1 MEGTGHMDARDK
13 EQLAK
18 RLRELRASLHK
29 AGDELRQLQAQNRL
43 FQTLIQN
50 SLSGI
55 YLVREGCYLFANP
68 TYCDLVGYPWEELKT
83 KDPLDVVLPQ
93 DRELARQRLKA
104 RLAGQ
109 EPPSEYELRLLCS
122 DGSIKHVWLRAFR
135 VFHEGEPAVLGNM
148 VDLTSLRQRET
159 ELRESEEKFR
169 TAFMNA
175 AVGIALVSLEGVW
188 LEVNPAMGSILGYSP
203 QELLGKKVTDFT
215 HPEDLEK
222 RREFLND
229 LLGGRI
235 PGGVQERRMIRKDGS
250 VVWVR
255 IWATVQRSESG
266 QPLHFISLV
275 QDITA
280 QKRAEDAL
288 RESEERYKSLV
299 ELLPEGVW
307 VQRAGEILYVNP
319 AMARLLKASG
329 PGELLG
335 KSIYQFVH
343 PESRASVEQRTQ
355 EILQKG
361 TTVPLKEQR
370 YVALDGSILEVETSA
385 TAVPF
390 GGQRAVLAVY
400 RDIGQR
406 KQNERERKELEE
418 RFLQAQKMEAIGILA
433 GGIAHDFNN
442 LLMSIQGNVSLM
454 LLETPDGHSNKE
466 RLEAIQDA
474 VKSAA
479 ELTRQLLG
487 FARGGRYEM
496 RPMDMNRLLEETSN
510 MFGRTRKN
518 ITIHKRFQPGIW
530 PVEADRSQMEQVLM
544 NIFVNAADAM
554 PEGGELFL
562 DTQNVFLDEEYVKPF
577 SGQPGPYVRVSIT
590 DTGKGMDEEVRKHI
604 FEPFFT
610 TKAMGRGTGLGLATV
625 YGIVKGH
632 KGLIT
637 VYSSPGQGTTFHI
650 YLPASKKEPSRELR
664 LPPGVVKGQGTILL
678 IDDEEMILKVAS
690 QLLEALGYKVL
701 AAKGGQEGLRI
712 YKELMGQVDLV
723 ILDMIM
729 PDMGGGEVF
738 DRLKEMNPGVKVLL
752 SSGYA
757 VNGQA
762 KEILDRGCKGFIQK
776 PFSLAELSQKLM
788 AALSGQ

>member
-1 MEGTGHMDARDK
+1 MGAEEK
-13 EQLAK
+13 EDLKDRVRQL
-18 RLRELRASLHK
+18 EASVHQ
-29 AGDELRQLQAQNRL
+29 AGEELRQLQAQN
-43 FQTLIQN
+43 TLLSTLMEN

-55 YLVREGCYLFANP
+55 YLVREGRYLFANP
-68 TYCDLVGYPWEELKT
+68 TYCEIVGYPWEELSK
-83 KDPLDVVLPQ
+83 KDPLDVVLPE
-93 DRELARQRLKA
+93 DRELARGRLMA
-104 RLAGQ
+104 RLAGH
-109 EPPSEYELRLLCS
+109 EPPSEYELRLLRA
-122 DGSIKHVWLRAFR
+122 DGSTRHVWLRAMR
-135 VFHEGEPAVLGNM
+135 VFHEGEPAVLGNL
-148 VDLTSLRQRET
+148 VDLTSLRHREM
-159 ELRESEEKFR
+159 ELRKSEEKFR

-175 AVGIALVSLEGVW
+175 AVGITLVSPEGVYQ
-188 LEVNPAMGSILGYSP
+188 EVNPAMASILGYGA
-203 QELLGKKVTDFT
+203 QELIGKKVAEFT
-215 HPEDLEK
+215 HLDEIEKRAHFLEDL
-222 RREFLND
+222 LS
-229 LLGGRI
+229 GRI
-235 PGGVQERRMIRKDGS
+235 SSGVQERRMIRKDGS

-255 IWATVQRSESG
+255 IWATVQRSNSG
-266 QPLHFISLV
+266 QPLYFISLV

-280 QKRAEDAL
+280 QKQAEDAL

-307 VQRAGEILYVNP
+307 VQRQGEILYVNP
-319 AMARLLKASG
+319 AMVRLLGASR
-329 PGELLG
+329 PEDLLG

-343 PESRASVEQRTQ
+343 PDSRASVEQRTE
-355 EILQKG
+355 EILRDG

-370 YVALDGSILEVETSA
+370 YITLDGSIVEVETSA

-406 KQNERERKELEE
+406 KQHEKERKALEE
-418 RFLQAQKMEAIGILA
+418 RLLQAQKMEAVGILA

-442 LLMSIQGNVSLM
+442 LLMSIQGNVSLL
-454 LLETPDGHSNKE
+454 LLETPAGHPNKE

-474 VKSAA
+474 VKSGA

-496 RPMDMNRLLEETSN
+496 RPMDMNQLLEETSVL
-510 MFGRTRKN
+510 FGRTRKN

-554 PEGGELFL
+554 PQGGELFL
-562 DTQNVFLDEEYVKPF
+562 DTQNVSLDEEYVKPF
-577 SGQPGPYVRVSIT
+577 SGRPGPYVRVSIT
-590 DTGKGMDEEVRKHI
+590 DTGKGMEEEILKHI

-637 VYSSPGQGTTFHI
+637 VYSTPGQGTTFHI
-650 YLPASKKEPSRELR
+650 YLPASQREPSKELR
-664 LPPGVVKGQGTILL
+664 LPAGVIKGKGTVLL

-690 QLLEALGYKVL
+690 QLLEALGYKVVT
-701 AAKGGQEGLRI
+701 ARGGQAGLKTYR
-712 YKELMGQVDLV
+712 ELMDQVDLV
-723 ILDMIM
+723 LLDMIM

-738 DRLKEMNPGVKVLL
+738 DRLKEMNPEVRVLL
-752 SSGYA
+752 SSGYS

-762 KEILDRGCKGFIQK
+762 MQILEKGCKGFIQK
-776 PFSLAELSQKLM
+776 PFSLAELSQKIH
-788 AALSGQ
+788 AALAGE

>member
-1 MEGTGHMDARDK
+1 MGAEEKGDLQERVR
-13 EQLAK
+13 QL
-18 RLRELRASLHK
+18 EASVHQ
-29 AGDELRQLQAQNRL
+29 AGEELRQLQAQN
-43 FQTLIQN
+43 TLLRTLMEN

-55 YLVREGCYLFANP
+55 YLVREGRYLFANP
-68 TYCDLVGYPWEELKT
+68 TYCEIVGYPWEELRK
-83 KDPLDVVLPQ
+83 KDPLDVVLPE
-93 DRELARQRLKA
+93 DRELARERLRA

-109 EPPSEYELRLLCS
+109 EPPSEYELRLLRG
-122 DGSIKHVWLRAFR
+122 DGSTRHVWLRAMR
-135 VFHEGEPAVLGNM
+135 VFQEGEPAVLGNL
-148 VDLTSLRQRET
+148 VDLTSLRQREM
-159 ELRESEEKFR
+159 ELRASEEKFR
-169 TAFMNA
+169 TAFMNS
-175 AVGIALVSLEGVW
+175 AVGITLVSPDGVYR
-188 LEVNPAMGSILGYSP
+188 EVNPAMARILGYEP
-203 QELLGKKVTDFT
+203 HELLGKKVEEFT
-215 HPEDLEK
+215 HPDDLVKRSKFLEDLLTGRVEK
-222 RREFLND
+222 GEQDRRF
-229 LLGGRI
+229 
-235 PGGVQERRMIRKDGS
+235 IRKDGAI
-250 VVWVR
+250 VWVR
-255 IWATVQRSESG
+255 IWATVQRDEAG
-266 QPLHFISLV
+266 NPVYFISLV

-280 QKRAEDAL
+280 QKQAEDAL

-307 VQRAGEILYVNP
+307 VQRQGKILYVNP
-319 AMARLLKASG
+319 AMVRLLGASG
-329 PGELLG
+329 PEDLLG

-343 PESRASVEQRTQ
+343 PDSRSSVEQRTE
-355 EILQKG
+355 EILRDG
-361 TTVPLKEQR
+361 ITVPLKEQR
-370 YVALDGSILEVETSA
+370 YMALDGSIVEVETSA

-406 KQNERERKELEE
+406 KQHEKERKALEE
-418 RFLQAQKMEAIGILA
+418 RFLQAQKMEAVGILA

-454 LLETPDGHSNKE
+454 LLETPEGHANKE

-474 VKSAA
+474 VKSGA

-496 RPMDMNRLLEETSN
+496 RPVDMNQLLEETSSL
-510 MFGRTRKN
+510 FGRTRKN

-554 PEGGELFL
+554 PQGGELFL
-562 DTQNVFLDEEYVKPF
+562 DTENVSLDEEYVKPF
-577 SGQPGPYVRVSIT
+577 SGRPGPYVRVSIT
-590 DTGKGMDEEVRKHI
+590 DTGKGMEEEILQHI

-637 VYSSPGQGTTFHI
+637 VYSTPGQGTTFHI
-650 YLPASKKEPSRELR
+650 YLPASQKEPSKELR
-664 LPPGVVKGQGTILL
+664 LPEGVIKGKGTVLL

-690 QLLEALGYKVL
+690 RLLEALGYKVVT
-701 AAKGGQEGLRI
+701 ARGGQAGLKA
-712 YKELMGQVDLV
+712 YQELMDQVDLV
-723 ILDMIM
+723 LLDMIM

-738 DRLKEMNPGVKVLL
+738 DRLKEMNPGVRVLL

-762 KEILDRGCKGFIQK
+762 MQILEKGCKGFIQK
-776 PFSLAELSQKLM
+776 PFSLAELSQKIH
-788 AALSGQ
+788 AALAGE